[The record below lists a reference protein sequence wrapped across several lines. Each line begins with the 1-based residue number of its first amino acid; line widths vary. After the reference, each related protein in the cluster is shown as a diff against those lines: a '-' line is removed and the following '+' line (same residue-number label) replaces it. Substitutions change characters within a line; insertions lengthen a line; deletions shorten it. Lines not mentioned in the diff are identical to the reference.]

1 MQEALV
7 AQFARR
13 NDAQAVSQRL
23 NNILT
28 YIQENYDL
36 VHISPPPSFSSA
48 CIVRRVCS
56 HPVSPALHDR

>member
-1 MQEALV
+1 M

-36 VHISPPPSFSSA
+36 VHLPPPSFSSA

-56 HPVSPALHDR
+56 QPVSPALHDR